1 MNKYLSQVIS
11 SNVSSNEELSN
22 YVLEPWIPFL
32 NAEVEGNGPFGCK
45 IKPTEVNIGFP
56 ALFQNW
62 I

>member
-1 MNKYLSQVIS
+1 VNKYLSQVIS
-11 SNVSSNEELSN
+11 SNASSNGELSN
-22 YVLEPWIPFL
+22 YVLEPWLPFL
-32 NAEVEGNGPFGCK
+32 NAEVEGFGCK